1 MSSDT
6 IRALLVDDAE
16 IEYRSLDRM
25 LQKISTRRYRL
36 DWAASFDEG
45 LAAFRRD
52 EHDVF
57 LVDFRLGPESG
68 LDLIRRAR
76 EFGVMKPIIMLTAYG
91 DAIIDAAA
99 TKIGANDYLVK
110 GEYDAVLLD
119 RAIRYSTRNAQ
130 NLVDLNRSLAETGA
144 VIRELKSET
153 ERRMVAEAEVS
164 NVLRRT
170 VAEQEAERR
179 RITRELH
186 DNIGQSV
193 TLLLLGLGSLAR
205 CTVPGCEAAEKVD
218 GLKDIARR
226 MSMDLHRLAWEI
238 RPAMLDDLGLETAI
252 RQLTVEWSQHCDLSF
267 DLFLSLG
274 DRRLPHNVE
283 SALYRVVQEGINN
296 VVRHAHAS
304 RVGIILKAWDNVVS
318 CIIEDDGGG
327 IADRP
332 AGPTSD
338 TAFSGLGLI
347 GMRERLA
354 LVNGTLDFE
363 SSPGKGTTLFARV
376 TL

>member
-1 MSSDT
+1 
-6 IRALLVDDAE
+6 
-16 IEYRSLDRM
+16 
-25 LQKISTRRYRL
+25 
-36 DWAASFDEG
+36 
-45 LAAFRRD
+45 
-52 EHDVF
+52 
-57 LVDFRLGPESG
+57 
-68 LDLIRRAR
+68 
-76 EFGVMKPIIMLTAYG
+76 VMKPIIMLTAYG
-91 DAIIDAAA
+91 DAAVDAAA
-99 TKIGANDYLVK
+99 TKVGANDYLVK

-130 NLVDLNRSLAETGA
+130 SLVSLNRSLAETGA
-144 VIRELKSET
+144 VIGELKSET
-153 ERRMVAEAEVS
+153 ERRIIAEAEVS

-193 TLLLLGLGSLAR
+193 TLLLLGLGSIGR
-205 CTVPGCEAAEKVD
+205 CAVPGCDTGEKVN

-226 MSMDLHRLAWEI
+226 MSVDLHRLAWEI

-252 RQLTVEWSQHCDLSF
+252 KQLTVEWAQHCDLTF

-274 DRRLPHNVE
+274 ERRLPPNVE
-283 SALYRVVQEGINN
+283 SALYRVVQEAINN

-304 RVGIILKAWDNVVS
+304 RVGIILKAWDNVVTS
-318 CIIEDDGGG
+318 IIEDDGNGM
-327 IADRP
+327 ASRSPD
-332 AGPTSD
+332 AGEE
-338 TAFSGLGLI
+338 ANNAGLGLL

-354 LVNGTLDFE
+354 LVDGTLDFE